1 MAGRARSQTGAG
13 QPNSGRSTAYWGLAF
28 VLLLLVSAG
37 MVTVPGE
44 SNGVAFVRSFYEDN
58 RSVIVVSQVIGLV
71 AAVAF
76 FVFARGLQHREWV
89 GRAPWVF
96 VCGSG
101 VAVAAVLAGVPPLV
115 LCVLA
120 RSGAANTI
128 STLATASDLVD
139 VVLFAAIAAFA
150 VSVTVA
156 VGTTWLRALAAVV
169 AVISGVRAVIVL
181 TGGSALELAGPIAF
195 IVLILSLSCFAWWS
209 QRYARR

>member
-1 MAGRARSQTGAG
+1 MADRARSQTGSG
-13 QPNSGRSTAYWGLAF
+13 QPTSGRSTAYWGLAF

-58 RSVIVVSQVIGLV
+58 RSVIVVAQVIGLV
-71 AAVAF
+71 AAVVF
-76 FVFARGLQHREWV
+76 LVFARGLQQRDWV
-89 GRAPWVF
+89 GYAPWVF

-101 VAVAAVLAGVPPLV
+101 VTVAAVLAGVPPLL

-139 VVLFAAIAAFA
+139 VVLFTAIAVFA

-156 VGTTWLRALAAVV
+156 VESTWLRAVAVVV
-169 AVISGVRAVIVL
+169 AVMGGVRAVVLL
-181 TGGSALELAGPIAF
+181 TGGGALEVAGPLGF
-195 IVLILSLSCFAWWS
+195 IVLILCLSLSSWRSERHAE
-209 QRYARR
+209 